1 MKNCYILLT
10 SLLFAIVVLIA
21 VSIYCCIIKYQAKQ
35 KYLLLFHEANIKKI
49 VIKNIN
55 INIERNEVKE
65 IYITNRALLF
75 L

>member
-49 VIKNIN
+49 VIKNI
-55 INIERNEVKE
+55 
-65 IYITNRALLF
+65 
-75 L
+75 